1 MWTMCQCKSWQRSGS
16 MSRLTLRM
24 NIKPVEI
31 RKDED
36 NFVKDI
42 LIEIKKHIKDYLVK
56 ENKNTDYYFY
66 MYM

>member
-1 MWTMCQCKSWQRSGS
+1 
-16 MSRLTLRM
+16 M